1 MDFILKAYENV
12 RLPNEQV
19 DIFNEDFICAI
30 SFWAVITIVA
40 HFVFNPLFKTLFPH
54 TWASLPP
61 PKQKELSTYVLS
73 TAHHV
78 VVVPLVFYSVIS
90 DFLLY
95 SKTGQPF
102 EPDHM
107 NGVYSNTGVMAFSI
121 GFFFGDGIA
130 YYIPEAIQGRPVYLF
145 HHVLSIAIVSTTRNF
160 TGVALQS
167 LPQLLSIE
175 LSTAFFNIAWLCRC
189 LSGGHVPEY
198 VSTFLE
204 LSFAITFFILR
215 IVNGTLMIV
224 LIRDEVWAA
233 SQIFFGAYVMLLCLQ
248 YFWFYKILLSVF
260 GGARK
265 KKSKKAE

>member
-1 MDFILKAYENV
+1 
-12 RLPNEQV
+12 
-19 DIFNEDFICAI
+19 
-30 SFWAVITIVA
+30 
-40 HFVFNPLFKTLFPH
+40 VFNPLFKSLFPGI
-54 TWASLPP
+54 WNSLAVT
-61 PKQKELSTYVLS
+61 KQKELSTYVLS
-73 TAHHV
+73 TTHHL

-107 NGVYSNTGVMAFSI
+107 NGVYSNTGVMAFSV

-130 YYIPEAIQGRPVYLF
+130 YYIPEALRGSPVYLF
-145 HHVLSIAIVSTTRNF
+145 HHILSIAIVSTTRNF
-160 TGVALQS
+160 TGVALQA

-189 LSGGHVPEY
+189 LSGGRVPEF
-198 VSTFLE
+198 VTTFLE
-204 LSFAITFFILR
+204 LSFAITFFLLR
-215 IVNGTLMIV
+215 IINGTLMII
-224 LIRDEVWAA
+224 LIREEVWAA
-233 SQIFFGAYVMLLCLQ
+233 SQIFFVAYVMLLLLQ
-248 YFWFYKILLSVF
+248 YYWFYKILLSVF